1 MNIRYLTSRSLQK
14 VEHFFEDSLKSVSHS
29 FFSEKKGIVNDLEI
43 RVAGLRRSGN
53 HAIINWI
60 GKQCDGNRVFI
71 NCVKPNENPY
81 RNEYESQRYLERD
94 KRDKKHWGYGG
105 VDWWKKEKEGDFSK
119 KQILIYSYEDQE
131 LERIFSA
138 SYEKKHDLYVGKS
151 KRRIDLIIIRDP
163 FNLFSS
169 RLHTKPRKDGRNF
182 SMLQVYSK
190 KYSLPE
196 LWLEYAKECLNE
208 TSHAKAEKIF
218 VNYNDWKSSIDY
230 RKELAERIGIKFSD
244 KGLNDV
250 SVSGRGSSFDGTKFS
265 GNAEQMDVMNRWKH
279 SVDDEHY
286 KKLFANEEIIVYS
299 RKIFGHIE
307 GTEAL
312 FGEGDDLK

>member
-14 VEHFFEDSLKSVSHS
+14 VEHFFEDSLKSISHS
-29 FFSEKKGIVNDLEI
+29 FLPEKKGIVNDLEI

-60 GKQCDGNRVFI
+60 GKQCEGNRIFI
-71 NCVKPNENPY
+71 NCVRPNENPF
-81 RNEYESQRYLERD
+81 RNEYESQKILDRD
-94 KRDKKHWGYGG
+94 KRDKQHWSYKEI
-105 VDWWKKEKEGDFSK
+105 DWWKKEKEGNFSK
-119 KQILIYSYEDQE
+119 KKVLIYSYEDQE
-131 LERIFSA
+131 LEKIFSPA
-138 SYEKKHDLYVGKS
+138 YEKKRDFYVGKS
-151 KRRIDLIIIRDP
+151 KRRIDLIVLRDP

-169 RLHTKPRKDGRNF
+169 RLHTKLRKDGRNF

-208 TSHAKAEKIF
+208 TSYAKSEKVF
-218 VNYNDWKSSIDY
+218 VNYNDWQNSIVY
-230 RKELAERIGIKFSD
+230 RKKIAERIGVIFSD
-244 KGLNDV
+244 NGLNDV
-250 SVSGRGSSFDGTKFS
+250 SVSGRGSSFDGTTFS
-265 GNAEQMDVMNRWKH
+265 GNADQMDVMNRWKH
-279 SVDDEHY
+279 SMDDEHY

-299 RKIFGHIE
+299 RKIFGHIK

-312 FGEGDDLK
+312 FGEGTTLT